1 MAVFLRRHGYVR
13 GESAGLG
20 YKSLDLGP
28 EAKVYLVIPE
38 VTSVVCAV
46 GACDKTFFRVK
57 QYELLLALCEAA
69 LQLVLPRVPS
79 TSRASPE

>member
-1 MAVFLRRHGYVR
+1 VFPRRHGYVR

-46 GACDKTFFRVK
+46 GAYDKRDPVFFRVK

-79 TSRASPE
+79 TSRV